1 MSSVKR
7 ILITADPQEVR
18 VAVVEGGKLSEAYI
32 ERRGRRSIVG
42 NVYKGRVDA
51 VLPGM
56 EAAFV
61 DIGLDKNGFL
71 YVNEIVLPDLD
82 ERERRK
88 MRIQEL
94 IQPGQDV
101 LVQVTKDPMGT
112 KGARLTMEVSLAGRF
127 MVLVPG
133 GDGIGISRKLSD
145 AERDRLRDLIRPVRT
160 QEDAGMI
167 VPHRGR
173 GRERP
178 ELERDVRL
186 LEKLWE
192 VTRGHAERAEAPAL
206 VYAEPDL
213 SLQMVRD
220 DLRADVAELVVDDE
234 RQYHRIL
241 AYVNRTSPE
250 LAERIKLYRGKR
262 ALFQRYEI
270 EQGIRSTLRRRV
282 ELPSGGSLIFD
293 YAEAFTI
300 VDVNTGRFTGKKRL
314 EDTILK
320 NNLEAAVEVV
330 RQLRLR
336 DIGGIIV
343 IDFIDMAAQK
353 NRDAVLKTIQ
363 KELEK
368 DRSKSYVVEISP
380 LGLVEMTRHNVT
392 DGVREILTVSCR
404 HCEGT
409 GRVLSPESIVIEHL
423 RELRRVTRESKSE
436 AFRIGLAPEIV
447 PALIGPAGST
457 LLELENETGR
467 WFELEP
473 LEGLAP
479 TKLEVLAEG
488 TRAEL
493 VQEAPIAEG
502 TELTV
507 RIAEP
512 HPFVETDAVA
522 WTETGYAIT
531 VRGAL
536 PYVGREQKIRIDR
549 ALRFSAE
556 ATLLDAEPA
565 VPEPIDRESDLLEPS
580 RRVGERL
587 DVEGR
592 MRGRRRRG
600 TPRSTSNGAHVDPMS
615 IEEAIE
621 GGQPDYGHDEP
632 APGEAPA
639 VSETGEPLEPASVDD
654 DFEDDEG
661 EDGVTSANG
670 TGDPTAPRRRRRRG
684 GRGRSRR
691 PAGAGATVDDDGTP
705 VDDDFHADDSFEPP
719 ELEDDATGE
728 AAEVTSGPLGPDG
741 APRRRRR
748 RGGRG
753 RGGRS
758 GAGAGAAAASGGG
771 ESAAQADVAA
781 SAVATPNP
789 TPRAARTPRP
799 PRPPRTT
806 APTSG
811 EAARSAPTGAHAGA
825 AGKLEPA
832 AGGARRGRHRRP
844 SLPPAPLV
852 TARETRGMRVYSA
865 GAARACG
872 PLLRHH
878 SLPGSPS
885 CTP

>member
-167 VPHRGR
+167 VRTAAEGASV
-173 GRERP
+173 P

-213 SLQMVRD
+213 SLQVIRD
-220 DLRADVAELVVDDE
+220 DLRADVSEVVVDDE

-392 DGVREILTVSCR
+392 DGVREILTISCR

-409 GRVLSPESIVIEHL
+409 GRVLSPESIVIDHL

-493 VQEAPIAEG
+493 VREAPIAEG
-502 TELTV
+502 TELTL

-600 TPRSTSNGAHVDPMS
+600 TPRSTANGAHVDPMS

-621 GGQPDYGHDEP
+621 GGTPDFGDDRP
-632 APGEAPA
+632 APAEAPA
-639 VSETGEPLEPASVDD
+639 VSESGESFDPASRDD
-654 DFEDDEG
+654 DFEDDEH
-661 EDGVTSANG
+661 EDAVPSANG

-691 PAGAGATVDDDGTP
+691 PAGAGATVDEDGTP

-719 ELEDDATGE
+719 ELEDDTTGQ
-728 AAEVTSGPLGPDG
+728 AAEVTSGAVGPDG

-758 GAGAGAAAASGGG
+758 GAGAGAAAGSGGG
-771 ESAAQADVAA
+771 DSAAQADVAA
-781 SAVATPNP
+781 SAVATPGS

-806 APTSG
+806 AASSG
-811 EAARSAPTGAHAGA
+811 
-825 AGKLEPA
+825 EPA
-832 AGGARRGRHRRP
+832 AVP
-844 SLPPAPLV
+844 PPAP
-852 TARETRGMRVYSA
+852 TPAPPA
-865 GAARACG
+865 
-872 PLLRHH
+872 
-878 SLPGSPS
+878 SPS
-885 CTP
+885 PPPAEHVEGGIVGRLFRRRRS

>member
-1 MSSVKR
+1 M
-7 ILITADPQEVR
+7 I
-18 VAVVEGGKLSEAYI
+18 
-32 ERRGRRSIVG
+32 
-42 NVYKGRVDA
+42 
-51 VLPGM
+51 
-56 EAAFV
+56 
-61 DIGLDKNGFL
+61 
-71 YVNEIVLPDLD
+71 
-82 ERERRK
+82 
-88 MRIQEL
+88 
-94 IQPGQDV
+94 
-101 LVQVTKDPMGT
+101 
-112 KGARLTMEVSLAGRF
+112 
-127 MVLVPG
+127 
-133 GDGIGISRKLSD
+133 
-145 AERDRLRDLIRPVRT
+145 VRT
-160 QEDAGMI
+160 AAEGAS
-167 VPHRGR
+167 V
-173 GRERP
+173 P

-213 SLQMVRD
+213 SLQVIRD
-220 DLRADVAELVVDDE
+220 DLRADVSEVVVDDE

-282 ELPSGGSLIFD
+282 DLPSGGSLIFD

-423 RELRRVTRESKSE
+423 RELRRVTRETKAE

-493 VQEAPIAEG
+493 VKEAPIAEG

-522 WTETGYAIT
+522 WTENGYAIT
-531 VRGAL
+531 VHGAL

-565 VPEPIDRESDLLEPS
+565 VAEPIDRESDLLEPS

-632 APGEAPA
+632 APSEAPA
-639 VSETGEPLEPASVDD
+639 VSESRPTLDPGAHDD
-654 DFEDDEG
+654 DDYERDEG
-661 EDGVTSANG
+661 ESAEVEMNG
-670 TGDPTAPRRRRRRG
+670 SGDPTAPRRRRRRG

-691 PAGAGATVDDDGTP
+691 PGAAGTVDADGTP
-705 VDDDFHADDSFEPP
+705 EDDDFHADDSSEPP
-719 ELEDDATGE
+719 ELDDDASGE
-728 AAEVTSGPLGPDG
+728 ASEVTSGPLGPDG

-753 RGGRS
+753 RGGRT
-758 GAGAGAAAASGGG
+758 GAGAAAGVAVRDG
-771 ESAAQADVAA
+771 ESASEGSAA
-781 SAVATPNP
+781 PGVATPVDEGSVARP
-789 TPRAARTPRP
+789 RTPRP
-799 PRPPRTT
+799 PRPARATTPREPREPREPR
-806 APTSG
+806 APRCDERG
-811 EAARSAPTGAHAGA
+811 ARVSAPGTRSGRCAGA
-825 AGKLEPA
+825 GRR
-832 AGGARRGRHRRP
+832 GARGGRAGRSP
-844 SLPPAPLV
+844 LPQAPLV
-852 TARETRGMRVYSA
+852 TRGSGPQMRVYSA
-865 GAARACG
+865 GAARTCG

>member
-145 AERDRLRDLIRPVRT
+145 GERDRLRDLIRPVRT

-167 VPHRGR
+167 VRTAAEGASV
-173 GRERP
+173 P

-213 SLQMVRD
+213 SLQVIRD
-220 DLRADVAELVVDDE
+220 DLRADVSEVVVDDE

-336 DIGGIIV
+336 DVGGIIV

-392 DGVREILTVSCR
+392 DGVREILTVACR

-409 GRVLSPESIVIEHL
+409 GRVLSPESIVIDHL
-423 RELRRVTRESKSE
+423 RELRRITRESKAE
-436 AFRIGLAPEIV
+436 AFRVGLAPEIV

-479 TKLEVLAEG
+479 TKLEILAEG

-493 VQEAPIAEG
+493 VREAPIAEG

-512 HPFVETDAVA
+512 HPFVETDGVA
-522 WTETGYAIT
+522 WTENGYAIT
-531 VRGAL
+531 VHGAL

-565 VPEPIDRESDLLEPS
+565 VADPIDRESDLLEPS

-621 GGQPDYGHDEP
+621 GGQPDYGNDAPVP
-632 APGEAPA
+632 AEAPA
-639 VSETGEPLEPASVDD
+639 PPARKPRVTHDPGTHDD
-654 DFEDDEG
+654 DDYESDELEGEG
-661 EDGVTSANG
+661 EDGEATTNG
-670 TGDPTAPRRRRRRG
+670 TGDPAAPRRRRRRG

-691 PAGAGATVDDDGTP
+691 PAGAATVDAEGAVVESDGTP
-705 VDDDFHADDSFEPP
+705 ADDDFHADDSSAPP
-719 ELEDDATGE
+719 ELDDDASGE
-728 AAEVTSGPLGPDG
+728 GAEVTSGPLGPDG

-758 GAGAGAAAASGGG
+758 GAGAAAGGG
-771 ESAAQADVAA
+771 ADAADGATAPAGEGSVA
-781 SAVATPNP
+781 SAVAGDAPAAA
-789 TPRAARTPRP
+789 PRPRTPRP
-799 PRPPRTT
+799 PRPPREPSATPAGET
-806 APTSG
+806 QQAP
-811 EAARSAPTGAHAGA
+811 
-825 AGKLEPA
+825 PA
-832 AGGARRGRHRRP
+832 ADP
-844 SLPPAPLV
+844 PPAP
-852 TARETRGMRVYSA
+852 APPA
-865 GAARACG
+865 
-872 PLLRHH
+872 
-878 SLPGSPS
+878 SPS
-885 CTP
+885 TPSGEEAADGGIVGRLFRRRRT

>member
-1 MSSVKR
+1 
-7 ILITADPQEVR
+7 
-18 VAVVEGGKLSEAYI
+18 
-32 ERRGRRSIVG
+32 
-42 NVYKGRVDA
+42 
-51 VLPGM
+51 
-56 EAAFV
+56 
-61 DIGLDKNGFL
+61 
-71 YVNEIVLPDLD
+71 
-82 ERERRK
+82 

-145 AERDRLRDLIRPVRT
+145 GERDRLRDLIRPVRT

-167 VPHRGR
+167 VRTAAEGASV
-173 GRERP
+173 P

-213 SLQMVRD
+213 SLQVIRD
-220 DLRADVAELVVDDE
+220 DLRADVSEVVVDDE

-392 DGVREILTVSCR
+392 DGVREILTVACR

-423 RELRRVTRESKSE
+423 RELRRVTRESKAE

-479 TKLEVLAEG
+479 EKLEVLAEG

-493 VQEAPIAEG
+493 VREAPIAEG

-522 WTETGYAIT
+522 WTENGYAIT

-565 VPEPIDRESDLLEPS
+565 VPEAIDRESDLLEPS

-621 GGQPDYGHDEP
+621 GGQPDFGHDEP
-632 APGEAPA
+632 TPVSAPVVSESGQPLLDPGAHDDDDYEGGDGELGEA
-639 VSETGEPLEPASVDD
+639 ETNGA
-654 DFEDDEG
+654 G
-661 EDGVTSANG
+661 AADG
-670 TGDPTAPRRRRRRG
+670 TAPRRRRRRG

-691 PAGAGATVDDDGTP
+691 PAGAAGATVDADGNP
-705 VDDDFHADDSFEPP
+705 VEDDFHADDSSEPP
-719 ELEDDATGE
+719 ELEDDPTGE
-728 AAEVTSGPLGPDG
+728 ASEVTSGPLGPDG

-758 GAGAGAAAASGGG
+758 GAGGAGSAGTESGRSPLVAEAAA
-771 ESAAQADVAA
+771 
-781 SAVATPNP
+781 AVATPVGDAP
-789 TPRAARTPRP
+789 ESTPRPRAPRTPRP
-799 PRPPRTT
+799 PRPPRATT
-806 APTSG
+806 PREPDAAP
-811 EAARSAPTGAHAGA
+811 AAPA
-825 AGKLEPA
+825 AEPA
-832 AGGARRGRHRRP
+832 ASSSPPPEEHADGGIVGRLFRRRR
-844 SLPPAPLV
+844 S
-852 TARETRGMRVYSA
+852 
-865 GAARACG
+865 
-872 PLLRHH
+872 
-878 SLPGSPS
+878 
-885 CTP
+885 

>member
-145 AERDRLRDLIRPVRT
+145 GERDRLRDLIRPVRT

-167 VPHRGR
+167 VRTAAEGASV
-173 GRERP
+173 P

-213 SLQMVRD
+213 SLQVIRD
-220 DLRADVAELVVDDE
+220 DLRADVSEVVVDDE

-282 ELPSGGSLIFD
+282 DLPSGGSLIFD

-353 NRDAVLKTIQ
+353 NRDAVLATIQ

-423 RELRRVTRESKSE
+423 RELRRVTRESKAE

-479 TKLEVLAEG
+479 EKLEVLAEG
-488 TRAEL
+488 TRTEL
-493 VQEAPIAEG
+493 VKEAPIAEG
-502 TELTV
+502 TELAV

-522 WTETGYAIT
+522 WTENGYAIT
-531 VRGAL
+531 VHGAL
-536 PYVGREQKIRIDR
+536 PYVGREQRIRIDR

-565 VPEPIDRESDLLEPS
+565 VAEPIDRESDLLEPS

-621 GGQPDYGHDEP
+621 GGQPDFGHDEP
-632 APGEAPA
+632 TPAEAPA
-639 VSETGEPLEPASVDD
+639 VSESGVTFDPAAHDD
-654 DFEDDEG
+654 DDYESDDG
-661 EDGVTSANG
+661 ESAEPETNG
-670 TGDPTAPRRRRRRG
+670 AGDPTAPRRRRRRG

-691 PAGAGATVDDDGTP
+691 TGAGATVDTDGTP
-705 VDDDFHADDSFEPP
+705 EDDDFHADDSSEPP
-719 ELEDDATGE
+719 ELADDTTGE
-728 AAEVTSGPLGPDG
+728 AAEVSSGPLGPDG

-753 RGGRS
+753 RGGR
-758 GAGAGAAAASGGG
+758 AGAGAAAGT
-771 ESAAQADVAA
+771 AA
-781 SAVATPNP
+781 SDAASTSTGSETQGVATPVVEGSSARP
-789 TPRAARTPRP
+789 RTPRP

-806 APTSG
+806 MPRESREPREPRAQG
-811 EAARSAPTGAHAGA
+811 DAAASP
-825 AGKLEPA
+825 
-832 AGGARRGRHRRP
+832 
-844 SLPPAPLV
+844 PPAPAPAAPPAPVQEEHAEGGLV
-852 TARETRGMRVYSA
+852 GRLFRRRRS
-865 GAARACG
+865 
-872 PLLRHH
+872 
-878 SLPGSPS
+878 
-885 CTP
+885 

>member
-61 DIGLDKNGFL
+61 DIGLEKNGFL

-101 LVQVTKDPMGT
+101 LVQVTKDPMGS

-133 GDGIGISRKLSD
+133 GDGIGISRKLPD

-167 VPHRGR
+167 VRTAAEGASV
-173 GRERP
+173 P

-213 SLQMVRD
+213 SLQVIRD
-220 DLRADVAELVVDDE
+220 DLRADVSEVVVDDE

-282 ELPSGGSLIFD
+282 DLPSGGSLVFD

-336 DIGGIIV
+336 DVGGIIV
-343 IDFIDMAAQK
+343 IDFIDMASQK

-409 GRVLSPESIVIEHL
+409 GRVLSPESIVIDHL
-423 RELRRVTRESKSE
+423 RELRRYTRESKAE
-436 AFRIGLAPEIV
+436 AFRVGLAPEIV

-473 LEGLAP
+473 IEGLAP
-479 TKLEVLAEG
+479 TQLEVLGEG
-488 TRAEL
+488 TRTEI
-493 VQEAPIAEG
+493 VREAPVAEG
-502 TELTV
+502 AELTV
-507 RIAEP
+507 RIGEP

-522 WTETGYAIT
+522 WLETGYAIT
-531 VRGAL
+531 VKGAL
-536 PYVGREQKIRIDR
+536 PYVGKQQRVRIDR

-556 ATLLDAEPA
+556 ASLLDAEPA
-565 VPEPIDRESDLLEPS
+565 VPEAVDRESDLLEPS

-600 TPRSTSNGAHVDPMS
+600 TPRATTNGAHVDPMS

-621 GGQPDYGHDEP
+621 GGAPDYGTDAP
-632 APGEAPA
+632 AP
-639 VSETGEPLEPASVDD
+639 SETHAAAKAPVGDDLDADALDD
-654 DFEDDEG
+654 DLDGDDVEVAEG
-661 EDGVTSANG
+661 AANG

-691 PAGAGATVDDDGTP
+691 PAGADAAAGDGPVDSDAGAGPDDD
-705 VDDDFHADDSFEPP
+705 ADEPDARD
-719 ELEDDATGE
+719 EDDAPVVGAPASTPG
-728 AAEVTSGPLGPDG
+728 AGGPDG
-741 APRRRRR
+741 PARRRRR

-753 RGGRS
+753 RGGRGGTTN
-758 GAGAGAAAASGGG
+758 GAGANGGDAPVG
-771 ESAAQADVAA
+771 DAPSQGNVSSPVAER
-781 SAVATPNP
+781 
-789 TPRAARTPRP
+789 PRPAPRPRTPRP
-799 PRPPRTT
+799 PRPIAAD
-806 APTSG
+806 APESV
-811 EAARSAPTGAHAGA
+811 AAPAPPAPPAPAEPSPQEQPETGLVGR
-825 AGKLEPA
+825 LF
-832 AGGARRGRHRRP
+832 RRRRP
-844 SLPPAPLV
+844 S
-852 TARETRGMRVYSA
+852 S
-865 GAARACG
+865 
-872 PLLRHH
+872 
-878 SLPGSPS
+878 
-885 CTP
+885 

>member
-145 AERDRLRDLIRPVRT
+145 GERDRLRDLIRPVRT

-167 VPHRGR
+167 VRTAAEGASV
-173 GRERP
+173 P

-213 SLQMVRD
+213 SLQVIRD
-220 DLRADVAELVVDDE
+220 DLRADVSEVVVDDE

-392 DGVREILTVSCR
+392 DGVREILTVACR

-423 RELRRVTRESKSE
+423 RELRRVTRESKAE
-436 AFRIGLAPEIV
+436 AFRVGLAPEIV

-479 TKLEVLAEG
+479 TKLEILAEG

-493 VQEAPIAEG
+493 VQGGPDRRGHRADGAHRRAAP
-502 TELTV
+502 V
-507 RIAEP
+507 RRDGRRGLDRERLRDHRARARCRTSGASRRSASTARCASAP
-512 HPFVETDAVA
+512 RRRCSTPSRPWPRRSTASPTCSSPRGASASGSTSRAACAAAVA
-522 WTETGYAIT
+522 AA
-531 VRGAL
+531 R
-536 PYVGREQKIRIDR
+536 R
-549 ALRFSAE
+549 ARPRTARTS
-556 ATLLDAEPA
+556 T
-565 VPEPIDRESDLLEPS
+565 RCRS
-580 RRVGERL
+580 RKRSRA
-587 DVEGR
+587 DSPTS
-592 MRGRRRRG
+592 G
-600 TPRSTSNGAHVDPMS
+600 TTSPT
-615 IEEAIE
+615 
-621 GGQPDYGHDEP
+621 
-632 APGEAPA
+632 PGEAPRVERVGHHA
-639 VSETGEPLEPASVDD
+639 RSRRA
-654 DFEDDEG
+654 
-661 EDGVTSANG
+661 
-670 TGDPTAPRRRRRRG
+670 RRRRLRDRRARATARTRTERRERHRRSG
-684 GRGRSRR
+684 GSAPPAPPWRSRPQPPPGR
-691 PAGAGATVDDDGTP
+691 CRGDASTADGTP
-705 VDDDFHADDSFEPP
+705 VDDDFHADDSSEPP
-719 ELEDDATGE
+719 ELDGRRIRRGRRGHVRPARPGRRSAPAQASRRPRTRR
-728 AAEVTSGPLGPDG
+728 PLGRRRGGAGADG
-741 APRRRRR
+741 ERMTTRARVGRRRR
-748 RGGRG
+748 RGAR
-753 RGGRS
+753 RIRRRRHR
-758 GAGAGAAAASGGG
+758 ATPHAAAARGRRARRRRASRARRAGRARREQRARRRGP
-771 ESAAQADVAA
+771 AAA
-781 SAVATPNP
+781 
-789 TPRAARTPRP
+789 PRRLP
-799 PRPPRTT
+799 PRHRP
-806 APTSG
+806 
-811 EAARSAPTGAHAGA
+811 ARE
-825 AGKLEPA
+825 EPA
-832 AGGARRGRHRRP
+832 EGGIVGRLFRRRR
-844 SLPPAPLV
+844 S
-852 TARETRGMRVYSA
+852 
-865 GAARACG
+865 
-872 PLLRHH
+872 
-878 SLPGSPS
+878 
-885 CTP
+885 

>member
-145 AERDRLRDLIRPVRT
+145 GERDRLRDLIRPVRT

-167 VPHRGR
+167 VRTAAEGASV
-173 GRERP
+173 P

-213 SLQMVRD
+213 SLQVIRD
-220 DLRADVAELVVDDE
+220 DLRADVSEVVVDDE

-392 DGVREILTVSCR
+392 DGVREILTVACR

-409 GRVLSPESIVIEHL
+409 GRVLSPESIVIDHL

-436 AFRIGLAPEIV
+436 AFRVGLAPEIV

-479 TKLEVLAEG
+479 TKLEILAEG

-493 VQEAPIAEG
+493 VQ
-502 TELTV
+502 
-507 RIAEP
+507 
-512 HPFVETDAVA
+512 
-522 WTETGYAIT
+522 
-531 VRGAL
+531 RGADRR
-536 PYVGREQKIRIDR
+536 GHRADR
-549 ALRFSAE
+549 AHRRAAPVRRDGRGGL
-556 ATLLDAEPA
+556 
-565 VPEPIDRESDLLEPS
+565 DRERLRDHGARRAAVRRPRAEDPHRS
-580 RRVGERL
+580 RAALQR
-587 DVEGR
+587 
-592 MRGRRRRG
+592 RGDAARRRAGRARADR
-600 TPRSTSNGAHVDPMS
+600 PRVR
-615 IEEAIE
+615 
-621 GGQPDYGHDEP
+621 P
-632 APGEAPA
+632 ARA
-639 VSETGEPLEPASVDD
+639 L
-654 DFEDDEG
+654 
-661 EDGVTSANG
+661 
-670 TGDPTAPRRRRRRG
+670 APRRR
-684 GRGRSRR
+684 
-691 PAGAGATVDDDGTP
+691 
-705 VDDDFHADDSFEPP
+705 
-719 ELEDDATGE
+719 
-728 AAEVTSGPLGPDG
+728 
-741 APRRRRR
+741 APRRRGPHARPPPPRDAALDLERR
-748 RGGRG
+748 TRRSHVDRGGDRG
-753 RGGRS
+753 RTARLRPRR
-758 GAGAGAAAASGGG
+758 AGARPRRPR
-771 ESAAQADVAA
+771 SA
-781 SAVATPNP
+781 
-789 TPRAARTPRP
+789 RAA
-799 PRPPRTT
+799 
-806 APTSG
+806 
-811 EAARSAPTGAHAGA
+811 
-825 AGKLEPA
+825 
-832 AGGARRGRHRRP
+832 
-844 SLPPAPLV
+844 
-852 TARETRGMRVYSA
+852 
-865 GAARACG
+865 
-872 PLLRHH
+872 
-878 SLPGSPS
+878 
-885 CTP
+885 

>member
-145 AERDRLRDLIRPVRT
+145 GERDRLRDLIRPVRT

-167 VPHRGR
+167 VRTAAEGASV
-173 GRERP
+173 P

-213 SLQMVRD
+213 SLQVIRD
-220 DLRADVAELVVDDE
+220 DLRADVSEVVVDDE

-380 LGLVEMTRHNVT
+380 LGLVEMTRHNVA
-392 DGVREILTVSCR
+392 DGVREILTVACR

-409 GRVLSPESIVIEHL
+409 GRVLSPESIVIDHL
-423 RELRRVTRESKSE
+423 RELRRITRESKAE
-436 AFRIGLAPEIV
+436 AFRVGLAPEIV

-479 TKLEVLAEG
+479 TKLEILAEG

-493 VQEAPIAEG
+493 VKEAPIAEG

-522 WTETGYAIT
+522 WTENGYAIT
-531 VRGAL
+531 VHGAL

-565 VPEPIDRESDLLEPS
+565 VPEAIDRESDLLEPVAARRRAPRRRGPHARPPPPRDAALDLERRPRRPDVDRGGHRGRAARLRARRADAGRGARRQRERHHARPGRARRRRLRERRARERRARERRGRDERQRRSDGAPPSPSPRRSRAQPAS
-580 RRVGERL
+580 RRRRRDG
-587 DVEGR
+587 
-592 MRGRRRRG
+592 RGRRHARRRRLPRGRLVRSARARGRSDRRG
-600 TPRSTSNGAHVDPMS
+600 RRGHVR
-615 IEEAIE
+615 
-621 GGQPDYGHDEP
+621 P
-632 APGEAPA
+632 AR
-639 VSETGEPLEPASVDD
+639 
-654 DFEDDEG
+654 
-661 EDGVTSANG
+661 
-670 TGDPTAPRRRRRRG
+670 PRRRSAPPSAPWRPRTRRSLRRRRG
-684 GRGRSRR
+684 GRC
-691 PAGAGATVDDDGTP
+691 D
-705 VDDDFHADDSFEPP
+705 
-719 ELEDDATGE
+719 
-728 AAEVTSGPLGPDG
+728 
-741 APRRRRR
+741 
-748 RGGRG
+748 GRG
-753 RGGRS
+753 
-758 GAGAGAAAASGGG
+758 
-771 ESAAQADVAA
+771 
-781 SAVATPNP
+781 
-789 TPRAARTPRP
+789 
-799 PRPPRTT
+799 
-806 APTSG
+806 
-811 EAARSAPTGAHAGA
+811 
-825 AGKLEPA
+825 
-832 AGGARRGRHRRP
+832 
-844 SLPPAPLV
+844 
-852 TARETRGMRVYSA
+852 
-865 GAARACG
+865 
-872 PLLRHH
+872 
-878 SLPGSPS
+878 
-885 CTP
+885 

>member
-1 MSSVKR
+1 
-7 ILITADPQEVR
+7 
-18 VAVVEGGKLSEAYI
+18 
-32 ERRGRRSIVG
+32 
-42 NVYKGRVDA
+42 
-51 VLPGM
+51 
-56 EAAFV
+56 
-61 DIGLDKNGFL
+61 
-71 YVNEIVLPDLD
+71 
-82 ERERRK
+82 
-88 MRIQEL
+88 
-94 IQPGQDV
+94 
-101 LVQVTKDPMGT
+101 
-112 KGARLTMEVSLAGRF
+112 

-133 GDGIGISRKLSD
+133 GDGIGISRKLPD
-145 AERDRLRDLIRPVRT
+145 GERDRLRDLIRPVRT

-167 VPHRGR
+167 VRTAAEGASV
-173 GRERP
+173 P

-213 SLQMVRD
+213 SLQVIRD
-220 DLRADVAELVVDDE
+220 DLRADVSEVVVDDE

-282 ELPSGGSLIFD
+282 DLPSGGSLIFD

-336 DIGGIIV
+336 DVGGIIV

-363 KELEK
+363 KELER

-392 DGVREILTVSCR
+392 DGVREILTVACR

-409 GRVLSPESIVIEHL
+409 GRVLSPESIVIDDL
-423 RELRRVTRESKSE
+423 RELRRITRESKSE
-436 AFRIGLAPEIV
+436 AFRIGVAPEIV

-473 LEGLAP
+473 LEGIAP
-479 TKLEVLAEG
+479 TALEVLGEG
-488 TRAEL
+488 TRAEI
-493 VQEAPIAEG
+493 VREAPVAEG
-502 TELTV
+502 AEMTL
-507 RIAEP
+507 RIGEP

-522 WTETGYAIT
+522 WLETGYAIT
-531 VRGAL
+531 VHGAL
-536 PYVGREQKIRIDR
+536 PYVGKEQRIQIER

-556 ATLLDAEPA
+556 ARLLDAEPA
-565 VPEPIDRESDLLEPS
+565 VAEAIDRESDLLEPA

-592 MRGRRRRG
+592 TRGRKRRG
-600 TPRSTSNGAHVDPMS
+600 TPKSTSNGQHVDPMS

-621 GGQPDYGHDEP
+621 GGTPDYGDDPPEVV
-632 APGEAPA
+632 EAPA
-639 VSETGEPLEPASVDD
+639 ARPARPPRAPRAPRAAVSEGAPTDDVEGES
-654 DFEDDEG
+654 DDEA
-661 EDGVTSANG
+661 DGDAETNG

-691 PAGAGATVDDDGTP
+691 PAGADGAVSTDGAP
-705 VDDDFHADDSFEPP
+705 VDDDFHADDSAEPA
-719 ELEDDATGE
+719 EDAVDEVMLESTNGE
-728 AAEVTSGPLGPDG
+728 PGALGPDG

-753 RGGRS
+753 RGGRGGAGS
-758 GAGAGAAAASGGG
+758 GASAENGDGADGEREPAVVASSGDAPAPVRRPRTPRPSAATAGADAPIASDP
-771 ESAAQADVAA
+771 ESAPAA
-781 SAVATPNP
+781 T
-789 TPRAARTPRP
+789 RARTPRP
-799 PRPPRTT
+799 PRPPRVP
-806 APTSG
+806 AG
-811 EAARSAPTGAHAGA
+811 EAAAPPSAAAPAPSAPAGESTGEQPEGLV
-825 AGKLEPA
+825 GRLF
-832 AGGARRGRHRRP
+832 RRRR
-844 SLPPAPLV
+844 A
-852 TARETRGMRVYSA
+852 
-865 GAARACG
+865 
-872 PLLRHH
+872 
-878 SLPGSPS
+878 
-885 CTP
+885 

>member
-167 VPHRGR
+167 VRTAAEGASV
-173 GRERP
+173 P

-213 SLQMVRD
+213 SLQVIRD
-220 DLRADVAELVVDDE
+220 DLRADVSEVVVDDE

-392 DGVREILTVSCR
+392 DGVREILTVACR

-423 RELRRVTRESKSE
+423 RELRRVTRESKAE

-479 TKLEVLAEG
+479 EKLEVLAEG

-493 VQEAPIAEG
+493 VREAPIAEG

-522 WTETGYAIT
+522 WTDTGYAIT
-531 VRGAL
+531 VHGAL
-536 PYVGREQKIRIDR
+536 PYVGREQRIRIDR

-565 VPEPIDRESDLLEPS
+565 VPEAIDRESDLLEPS

-621 GGQPDYGHDEP
+621 GGQPDFGHDEP
-632 APGEAPA
+632 TPASAPA
-639 VSETGEPLEPASVDD
+639 VSETGQPLLDPGAHDD
-654 DFEDDEG
+654 DDYEG
-661 EDGVTSANG
+661 GDGELGEVETNG
-670 TGDPTAPRRRRRRG
+670 AVAGDGTAPRRRRRRG
-684 GRGRSRR
+684 GRGRSKR
-691 PAGAGATVDDDGTP
+691 PAGAAGATVDGDGNP
-705 VDDDFHADDSFEPP
+705 VEDDFHADDSSEPP
-719 ELEDDATGE
+719 ELEDDPTGE
-728 AAEVTSGPLGPDG
+728 ASEVTSGPLGPDG

-758 GAGAGAAAASGGG
+758 GAGAAGAGGTEGDRSPIAVEAS
-771 ESAAQADVAA
+771 A
-781 SAVATPNP
+781 AVATPVGDAPEP
-789 TPRAARTPRP
+789 TPRPRAPRTPRP
-799 PRPPRTT
+799 PRPPRATT
-806 APTSG
+806 PRDPDAAP
-811 EAARSAPTGAHAGA
+811 AAPAPA
-825 AGKLEPA
+825 AEPA
-832 AGGARRGRHRRP
+832 ASSSPPPEEHADGGIVGRLFRRRR
-844 SLPPAPLV
+844 S
-852 TARETRGMRVYSA
+852 
-865 GAARACG
+865 
-872 PLLRHH
+872 
-878 SLPGSPS
+878 
-885 CTP
+885 

>member
-145 AERDRLRDLIRPVRT
+145 GERDRLRDLIRPVRT

-167 VPHRGR
+167 VRTAAEGASV
-173 GRERP
+173 P

-213 SLQMVRD
+213 SLQVIRD
-220 DLRADVAELVVDDE
+220 DLRADVSEVVVDDE

-380 LGLVEMTRHNVT
+380 LGLVEMTRHNV
-392 DGVREILTVSCR
+392 DRRRARDPDRRL
-404 HCEGT
+404 
-409 GRVLSPESIVIEHL
+409 PPL
-423 RELRRVTRESKSE
+423 R
-436 AFRIGLAPEIV
+436 GH
-447 PALIGPAGST
+447 GP
-457 LLELENETGR
+457 
-467 WFELEP
+467 
-473 LEGLAP
+473 
-479 TKLEVLAEG
+479 
-488 TRAEL
+488 
-493 VQEAPIAEG
+493 
-502 TELTV
+502 
-507 RIAEP
+507 
-512 HPFVETDAVA
+512 
-522 WTETGYAIT
+522 
-531 VRGAL
+531 
-536 PYVGREQKIRIDR
+536 R
-549 ALRFSAE
+549 ALARV
-556 ATLLDAEPA
+556 DRDRPPA
-565 VPEPIDRESDLLEPS
+565 RAAPRHA
-580 RRVGERL
+580 R
-587 DVEGR
+587 VEGR
-592 MRGRRRRG
+592 
-600 TPRSTSNGAHVDPMS
+600 
-615 IEEAIE
+615 
-621 GGQPDYGHDEP
+621 
-632 APGEAPA
+632 
-639 VSETGEPLEPASVDD
+639 
-654 DFEDDEG
+654 
-661 EDGVTSANG
+661 GV
-670 TGDPTAPRRRRRRG
+670 PRRPRTRDR
-684 GRGRSRR
+684 
-691 PAGAGATVDDDGTP
+691 AGADRARG
-705 VDDDFHADDSFEPP
+705 
-719 ELEDDATGE
+719 LDAARARE
-728 AAEVTSGPLGPDG
+728 RDGPLVR
-741 APRRRRR
+741 A
-748 RGGRG
+748 
-753 RGGRS
+753 
-758 GAGAGAAAASGGG
+758 
-771 ESAAQADVAA
+771 
-781 SAVATPNP
+781 
-789 TPRAARTPRP
+789 RAAR
-799 PRPPRTT
+799 
-806 APTSG
+806 G
-811 EAARSAPTGAHAGA
+811 ARADQAR
-825 AGKLEPA
+825 
-832 AGGARRGRHRRP
+832 GARRGHARRARCARRRSPRAP
-844 SLPPAPLV
+844 S
-852 TARETRGMRVYSA
+852 
-865 GAARACG
+865 
-872 PLLRHH
+872 
-878 SLPGSPS
+878 
-885 CTP
+885 

>member
-1 MSSVKR
+1 
-7 ILITADPQEVR
+7 
-18 VAVVEGGKLSEAYI
+18 
-32 ERRGRRSIVG
+32 
-42 NVYKGRVDA
+42 
-51 VLPGM
+51 
-56 EAAFV
+56 
-61 DIGLDKNGFL
+61 
-71 YVNEIVLPDLD
+71 
-82 ERERRK
+82 
-88 MRIQEL
+88 
-94 IQPGQDV
+94 
-101 LVQVTKDPMGT
+101 
-112 KGARLTMEVSLAGRF
+112 
-127 MVLVPG
+127 
-133 GDGIGISRKLSD
+133 
-145 AERDRLRDLIRPVRT
+145 
-160 QEDAGMI
+160 
-167 VPHRGR
+167 
-173 GRERP
+173 
-178 ELERDVRL
+178 
-186 LEKLWE
+186 
-192 VTRGHAERAEAPAL
+192 
-206 VYAEPDL
+206 
-213 SLQMVRD
+213 
-220 DLRADVAELVVDDE
+220 VVDDE

-282 ELPSGGSLIFD
+282 DLPSGGSLIFD

-423 RELRRVTRESKSE
+423 RELRRVTRESKAE

-447 PALIGPAGST
+447 PALIGAAGST

-473 LEGLAP
+473 LEGLDP

-493 VQEAPIAEG
+493 VKEAPIAEG
-502 TELTV
+502 TELAV

-512 HPFVETDAVA
+512 HPFVETDGVA
-522 WTETGYAIT
+522 WTENGYAIT
-531 VRGAL
+531 VHGAL

-565 VPEPIDRESDLLEPS
+565 VAEPIDRESDLLEPS

-592 MRGRRRRG
+592 TRGRRRRG

-632 APGEAPA
+632 TPSEAPA
-639 VSETGEPLEPASVDD
+639 VSESGATLDPGAHDD
-654 DFEDDEG
+654 DDYESDEDESG
-661 EDGVTSANG
+661 EAETNG
-670 TGDPTAPRRRRRRG
+670 TGDPAAPRRRRRRG

-691 PAGAGATVDDDGTP
+691 TGAAATVDADGTP
-705 VDDDFHADDSFEPP
+705 EDDDFHADDTSDPP
-719 ELEDDATGE
+719 ELADDTTGE
-728 AAEVTSGPLGPDG
+728 ASEVTSGPLGPDG

-753 RGGRS
+753 RGGR
-758 GAGAGAAAASGGG
+758 AGAGAAVGDLAPTS
-771 ESAAQADVAA
+771 ESSAAPG
-781 SAVATPNP
+781 VAT
-789 TPRAARTPRP
+789 TAAEGSAPRPRTPRP
-799 PRPPRTT
+799 PRPPRATT
-806 APTSG
+806 PREPRESREASVTSDAPT
-811 EAARSAPTGAHAGA
+811 P
-825 AGKLEPA
+825 P
-832 AGGARRGRHRRP
+832 
-844 SLPPAPLV
+844 PPAPAPAVPPAPAPEEHSEGGLV
-852 TARETRGMRVYSA
+852 GRLFRRRRS
-865 GAARACG
+865 
-872 PLLRHH
+872 
-878 SLPGSPS
+878 
-885 CTP
+885 